1 MLLED
6 YSSDGINH
14 PHCVYPHR
22 RSSVTFEDEVEQIKG
37 MLRLGMPITE
47 LYIRGECLN

>member
-6 YSSDGINH
+6 YNSDGPH
-14 PHCVYPHR
+14 APHCICPPRR

-37 MLRLGMPITE
+37 EGRGKYE
-47 LYIRGECLN
+47 NAQGQLY